1 MDGTA
6 STLTLIGVAIKI
18 ADNLHKVFIRLK
30 NSPTEIIA
38 LFDEVQSI
46 RIVLSDIREKEN
58 VLSPWLDL
66 SALAILLRRAQNDL
80 EETNRYLSGF
90 ISQNAKEELA
100 FNRLGWYRKRDTA
113 LKLHVKLE
121 SIRNNAV
128 AILTCANL
136 LAPSFQRLPQD
147 RCLRTIVLPTCTLRS
162 LFEISRLLSTRKG
175 SPTTNFSTRS
185 SNSSPPRLRGSW
197 L

>member
-6 STLTLIGVAIKI
+6 SPLTLIGVAITI
-18 ADNLHKVFIRLK
+18 TDNLYKIFMRLK

-38 LFDEVQSI
+38 LVDEVQSI
-46 RIVLSDIREKEN
+46 RVVLSDIREKEN

-66 SALAILLRRAQNDL
+66 SALAILLRRAQKEL
-80 EETNRYLSGF
+80 EETQLYLSGF
-90 ISQNAKEELA
+90 ISHNSNEVLV

-113 LKLHVKLE
+113 LRLHAKLE

-136 LAPSFQRLPQD
+136 LVTSFQRRLEGS
-147 RCLRTIVLPTCTLRS
+147 CLQA
-162 LFEISRLLSTRKG
+162 
-175 SPTTNFSTRS
+175 
-185 SNSSPPRLRGSW
+185 
-197 L
+197 